1 MTPKSPLS
9 CVSDAA
15 VTKDEH
21 RGYLS
26 EILLTDNYRAENP
39 TLSASDRE
47 SQLSSIVPS
56 GSSPIL
62 KNLLSVL
69 SENGR
74 LNQAPKVFED
84 FQTLIAAYRGEL
96 EVVVTSAEPLDSK
109 ALSRLEK
116 ALKGTEAAAGK
127 TLKLTNRVG
136 DG

>member
-1 MTPKSPLS
+1 MSSAVVTICGSMLLS
-9 CVSDAA
+9 LVSI
-15 VTKDEH
+15 E
-21 RGYLS
+21 
-26 EILLTDNYRAENP
+26 LTQHYTENP

-84 FQTLIAAYRGEL
+84 FQSLIAAYRGEL

-136 DG
+136 DD

>member
-1 MTPKSPLS
+1 M
-9 CVSDAA
+9 
-15 VTKDEH
+15 EH
-21 RGYLS
+21 RGYLC